1 MKKDVRIRRMLAE
14 KHITRRQFMVGASAL
29 GLSASFTQNVAIA
42 DYQNCL
48 CNFLRTPTAEEQFK
62 INGLRPSEIP
72 AETRE
77 LFRRLSLAM
86 KRNRTWDKPLQ
97 DGLAEWENP
106 GIPAGYTYLAQLV
119 GHDLVH
125 SALDFPDFDRDHRAA
140 NEPFRNLRSVK
151 LDLDTLYGAGP
162 SAVPHAYALSDSRH
176 RVRTKLGM
184 GSMRWIGGKD
194 GLANGPSWRDISR
207 TSAPGGNGVQRKGL
221 TRPLIVDPRND
232 NNSNLSQLLT
242 VFMHLHNGLVDAVA
256 KASPRSEGQTEE
268 EWNETVFSDARRIM
282 ERLYRNVVQN
292 DLMKRILHP
301 DVHAHYNRRNPTFI
315 DNRDGAS
322 MPMEFS
328 QATYRFGH
336 AMVRPSYKMANDKLD
351 VQAVG
356 DVLLTNS
363 ENRPWNMPLDQTW
376 IIQWPLFFDFND
388 GLMKNPSRRIGPS
401 LAGDLVP
408 VRAPGAESENEP
420 QNLGHRD
427 LLRGATTG
435 LWSIEA
441 LIRAIGDEGSPL
453 IAKSKLASDF
463 RYARSRMMDWLKDSG
478 EGILSESDI
487 AAIAKDPPFSFY
499 ILFEAAEESDGKHLG
514 VLGSIIVAET
524 VFKALKAS
532 VSDAEHSPRIEG
544 LMAGI
549 LGNEPVNDMASLIT
563 HTARLA
569 GLEDAYPRFI

>member
-1 MKKDVRIRRMLAE
+1 MEQDVNLRTILADRQ
-14 KHITRRQFMVGASAL
+14 ITRRQFMVGASAV
-29 GLSASFTQNVAIA
+29 GLSAGFAPTVALA
-42 DYQNCL
+42 EYQNCL
-48 CNFLRTPTAEEQFK
+48 CNFLRTPSSEEQFM
-62 INGLRPSEIP
+62 INGRNP
-72 AETRE
+72 AETPTETRE

-86 KRNRTWDKPLQ
+86 KRDRTWDKPLK

-106 GIPAGYTYLAQLV
+106 DIPAGYTYLAQLV

-125 SALDFPDFDRDHRAA
+125 SALDFPDFTRDHRAA
-140 NEPFRNLRSVK
+140 NEPFRSLRSVK

-162 SAVPHAYALSDSRH
+162 SAVPYAYALSDTRH

-184 GSMRWIGGKD
+184 GSMRWIGD
-194 GLANGPSWRDISR
+194 QDNLAKGPAWRDISR
-207 TSAPGGNGVQRKGL
+207 TRTPGGNGAQRNGL
-221 TRPLIVDPRND
+221 TRPLLVDPRND

-256 KASPRSEGQTEE
+256 KESPRAPGQTEE
-268 EWNETVFSDARRIM
+268 EWNEIVFSNARQIV
-282 ERLYRNVVQN
+282 ERVYRNVVRN

-301 DVHAHYNRRNPTFI
+301 EVHAHYNRRNPAFI
-315 DNRDGAS
+315 DTRDGAS
-322 MPMEFS
+322 MPLEFS

-336 AMVRPSYKMANDKLD
+336 AMVRPSYKMADNHLD

-401 LAGDLVP
+401 FAGDLVP

-435 LWSIEA
+435 LWSVES
-441 LIRAIGDEGSPL
+441 LIRAISEQGSPL
-453 IAKSKLASDF
+453 IAKSKLCSDF
-463 RYARSRMMDWLKDSG
+463 GLTRTKIADWLKHSG
-478 EGILSESDI
+478 EGILSASDI
-487 AAIAKDPPFSFY
+487 STIAKDPPFSFY
-499 ILFEAAEESDGKHLG
+499 VLFEAADESDGKHLG
-514 VLGSIIVAET
+514 VLGSIIVAES
-524 VFKALKAS
+524 VFKALQAS
-532 VSDAEHSPRIEG
+532 GSETGQSGRVDR
-544 LMAGI
+544 LMSRI
-549 LGNEPVNDMASLIT
+549 LGDEPVNDMAALIT

-569 GLEDAYPRFI
+569 GLEDTYPRFI